1 MTFLKSF
8 AAFWYDFI
16 VGDSWELA
24 VGVLSVLVVAKAI
37 DVLAPAEFAAAFLP
51 TALPVAVVAVLGI
64 SLARAE
70 R

>member
-1 MTFLKSF
+1 MRLLLGF

-24 VGVLSVLVVAKAI
+24 VGVLAVLLAAKVIEQIAP
-37 DVLAPAEFAAAFLP
+37 VLADSTLFWLAPGGILAM
-51 TALPVAVVAVLGI
+51 LGI